1 MANPPELET
10 RRLADFQAFL
20 LSRLPPSPA
29 RVLEVGCGCGDLAR
43 ALAGAG
49 YSITAID
56 PEAPEGAIFRRTR
69 LEDFA
74 STENV
79 DAVVASI
86 SLHHVD
92 DLRFALD
99 KIVSLLADRGLLILE
114 EFAKERFAG
123 ATARWYYHQRQ
134 ALAAVGL
141 DDRPVGEDRAEWQ
154 RRWAQEHAD
163 IHSYASMRRELD
175 RRFTTRFFSWTP
187 YLYSYWLDDA
197 LEPLERKLIE
207 TRAVEATG
215 FRYVGERLAS

>member
-10 RRLADFQAFL
+10 RRLADFHEFL
-20 LSRLPPSPA
+20 LSRLPPAPA
-29 RVLEVGCGCGDLAR
+29 PILEVGCGRGSLAR
-43 ALAGAG
+43 ALAAAG

-74 STENV
+74 PSENV

-92 DLRFALD
+92 DLGAALD
-99 KIVSLLADRGLLILE
+99 KIVALLADGGLLMLE
-114 EFAKERFAG
+114 EFAKERLAG
-123 ATARWYYHQRQ
+123 ATARWYFHQRQ

-141 DDRPVGEDRAEWQ
+141 DQHPVGEHLGEWQ
-154 RRWAQEHAD
+154 RRWTQEHAD
-163 IHSYASMRRELD
+163 IHPYKSMRRELD
-175 RRFTTRFFSWTP
+175 RRFTTRYISWTP

-207 TRAVEATG
+207 TGAVEATG
-215 FRYVGERLAS
+215 FRYVGERL

>member
-1 MANPPELET
+1 MANAPELET
-10 RRLADFQAFL
+10 TRLANLYEFL
-20 LSRLPPSPA
+20 VSRLPPPA
-29 RVLEVGCGCGDLAR
+29 RILEVGCGRGSLAR
-43 ALAGAG
+43 ALAAAG

-56 PEAPEGAIFRRTR
+56 PDAPEGAIFRRTR

-74 STENV
+74 PSENV

-92 DLRFALD
+92 DLGAALD
-99 KIVSLLADRGLLILE
+99 KIVSLLADGGLLMLE
-114 EFAKERFAG
+114 EFAKERLAG
-123 ATARWYYHQRQ
+123 ATARWYFHQRQ

-141 DDRPVGEDRAEWQ
+141 DERPVGEHLGEWQ
-154 RRWAQEHAD
+154 RRWAEEHAD
-163 IHSYASMRRELD
+163 IHPYKSMRRELD

-207 TRAVEATG
+207 TGAVDATG
-215 FRYVGERLAS
+215 FRYVGERL